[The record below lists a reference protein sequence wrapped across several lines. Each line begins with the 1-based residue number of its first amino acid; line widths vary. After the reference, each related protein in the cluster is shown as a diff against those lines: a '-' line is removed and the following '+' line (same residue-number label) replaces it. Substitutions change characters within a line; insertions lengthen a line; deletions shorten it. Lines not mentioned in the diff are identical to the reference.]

1 VGGRLTA
8 QALQRREPQRRYP
21 ILLTL
26 LAQSATDV
34 LDEVVQ
40 LFDQAISARESKAA
54 HKMRDALAE
63 RGRAREDHQA
73 LLEPP
78 GPIRSARCS
87 SAILFNNNRGA
98 ISCSWP
104 GGSAIPGPPAGHSSP
119 TTAANCCAVDVLTSS
134 RTGLGCRAVWHPCAD
149 GRLSPW

>member
-1 VGGRLTA
+1 VLPAERRRFLATVGRRPTA

-34 LDEVVQ
+34 LDQVVQ

-63 RGRAREDHQA
+63 RGRASEDHQA
-73 LLEPP
+73 PAPP
-78 GPIRSARCS
+78 PRPSA
-87 SAILFNNNRGA
+87 
-98 ISCSWP
+98 
-104 GGSAIPGPPAGHSSP
+104 P
-119 TTAANCCAVDVLTSS
+119 T
-134 RTGLGCRAVWHPCAD
+134 
-149 GRLSPW
+149 